1 MNKIKQDRNKNIKNI
16 YDENNGNDERNIN
29 LDCPAS
35 NLGNRDVHNSPQTV
49 VTNQE
54 KFRPHKVAPTGI
66 FPDWTTGCVSH
77 CIPIERRLH
86 SLSWAGLQV
95 DGTADIL
102 GERNQKDKYKNN

>member
-1 MNKIKQDRNKNIKNI
+1 MYID
-16 YDENNGNDERNIN
+16 

-35 NLGNRDVHNSPQTV
+35 NLGNRDVHDSPQTV

-54 KFRPHKVAPTGI
+54 KFGPHKVAPTEI
-66 FPDWTTGCVSH
+66 FPSWTTGCVSH

-102 GERNQKDKYKNN
+102 GERNQKDRYKNN

>member
-1 MNKIKQDRNKNIKNI
+1 MNKTNEKRNKNRGII
-16 YDENNGNDERNIN
+16 HGDENKNDGYNGNDERNIN

-66 FPDWTTGCVSH
+66 FPDWTTGCVSPAYQSSVV
-77 CIPIERRLH
+77 CTRSLGQGCKWTVPPI
-86 SLSWAGLQV
+86 S
-95 DGTADIL
+95 
-102 GERNQKDKYKNN
+102 

>member
-54 KFRPHKVAPTGI
+54 KFGPHKVAPTGI
-66 FPDWTTGCVSH
+66 FPSWTTGCVSH
-77 CIPIERRLH
+77 CIHQSSVVCTRSLGQGCKWTVPPI
-86 SLSWAGLQV
+86 S
-95 DGTADIL
+95 
-102 GERNQKDKYKNN
+102 